1 MQQKQHTYSRLLGDL
16 PGFVR
21 WYSGWPWG
29 RRAKDLMTSCGAQ
42 QIGALTWRGSYALIG
57 VKDGTAW
64 AEAIAIAGDG
74 MAVAVAVVPWQELPP
89 EMLPWCDTKAPMLA
103 TKGEMHSSGNLE
115 IHAPS
120 GKCRYQV
127 FEEES
132 AKTCFSA
139 NGSVDL
145 LLCQSET
152 DFILTCSIQRLHH
165 IKSIYSSHTKD
176 QFESPLFAFWIRS
189 IWGPSERFEWCLDCG
204 TWNLQCTTLGR
215 QSAVHDGRQRGK

>member
-1 MQQKQHTYSRLLGDL
+1 MFLQLQPALCPLWINAAKTTYVFPAFWVTCRAL
-16 PGFVR
+16 FVGVR
-21 WYSGWPWG
+21 GWPWG

-132 AKTCFSA
+132 AKTCFSISQPMEVLICCCA
-139 NGSVDL
+139 KVKL
-145 LLCQSET
+145 
-152 DFILTCSIQRLHH
+152 I
-165 IKSIYSSHTKD
+165 
-176 QFESPLFAFWIRS
+176 
-189 IWGPSERFEWCLDCG
+189 
-204 TWNLQCTTLGR
+204 
-215 QSAVHDGRQRGK
+215 

>member
-1 MQQKQHTYSRLLGDL
+1 MQQKQHTYSLLLGDL

-21 WYSGWPWG
+21 WCSGWPWG

-132 AKTCFSA
+132 AKTCFSISQPMEVLICCCA
-139 NGSVDL
+139 KVKL
-145 LLCQSET
+145 
-152 DFILTCSIQRLHH
+152 I
-165 IKSIYSSHTKD
+165 
-176 QFESPLFAFWIRS
+176 
-189 IWGPSERFEWCLDCG
+189 
-204 TWNLQCTTLGR
+204 
-215 QSAVHDGRQRGK
+215 